1 MAAAFLVEKN
11 ANYFDDKTRENFCT
25 CFSRQWETLVS
36 KLWKQRNEIAQEK
49 RKSEKREPSAM
60 TYMIFYIT
68 EISAVDPTVS
78 ENLAADIFSLIVGM
92 LSNIQ
97 KKYNAST

>member
-1 MAAAFLVEKN
+1 
-11 ANYFDDKTRENFCT
+11 
-25 CFSRQWETLVS
+25 
-36 KLWKQRNEIAQEK
+36 
-49 RKSEKREPSAM
+49 M